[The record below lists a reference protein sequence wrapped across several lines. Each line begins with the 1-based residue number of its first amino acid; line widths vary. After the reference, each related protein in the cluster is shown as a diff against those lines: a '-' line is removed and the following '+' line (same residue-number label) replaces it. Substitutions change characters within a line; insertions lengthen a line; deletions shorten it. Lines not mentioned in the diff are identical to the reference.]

1 MNVCYYKEQIY
12 LKGVVRDMP
21 YAIDLF
27 CGAGGCSEGLIQAGF
42 HILFSSDISDMVEV
56 TYKNRH
62 EQLGLIQGV
71 NTWFER
77 ADIRDLTG
85 TDICKHIKN
94 LKIFEGKEMP
104 DIDLMIGGP
113 SCQGFSR
120 AGRRDKSD
128 PRNMLFGEYVRV
140 VNEIRPKYIVLE
152 NVEGFVDMQFMGYKG
167 ITGIEYP
174 DGSVTPDIL
183 RSELNEIGYETLEP
197 KILNAADYGVPQRR
211 NRIIFIGYRKGMIE
225 PKYPEPTVRPEE
237 YVTLE
242 EAIGDLIT
250 DNTIKNKVN
259 KKLSQ
264 FQIDSINGRTPGI
277 DGNPIP
283 SKKKMNNELS
293 KQTDIVRERF
303 TLFQQGETGTNLKK
317 RVLDEG
323 IDISDKPALIELCCN
338 RFDMK
343 KSDVIELF
351 KKAEAS
357 KEQVD
362 ILLTKKNIRQR
373 FSPDMPSA
381 TVVTIADDYIS
392 PWEPRTFSVREM
404 ARCQSFDDS
413 FEFLGKRTT
422 GGLLRRKEVPQ
433 YTQVG
438 NAVPPLLA
446 KAVAL
451 EIKKVL

>member
-1 MNVCYYKEQIY
+1 
-12 LKGVVRDMP
+12 MP

-56 TYKNRH
+56 TYRNRH
-62 EQLGLIQGV
+62 EQLGLVQGR
-71 NTWFER
+71 NTWFQR
-77 ADIRDLTG
+77 ADIRNLTG
-85 TDICKHIKN
+85 EEIRQHISE
-94 LKIFEGKEMP
+94 LEIFKDKQIPE
-104 DIDLMIGGP
+104 IDLMIGGP

-140 VNEIRPKYIVLE
+140 INEIKPKYIVLE

-183 RSELNEIGYETLEP
+183 RSELNEIGYSTLEP
-197 KILNAADYGVPQRR
+197 KILNAADFGVPQRR
-211 NRIIFIGYRKGMIE
+211 NRIIFIGYRNGLKV
-225 PKYPEPTVRPEE
+225 PKYPEPTVAPENHL
-237 YVTLE
+237 TLLD
-242 EAIGDLIT
+242 AIGDLIT
-250 DNTIKNKVN
+250 DDGIRSEVN
-259 KKLSQ
+259 PTKRKYQLESAA
-264 FQIDSINGRTPGI
+264 GRTPAINGK
-277 DGNPIP
+277 PIAA
-283 SKKKMNNELS
+283 SKPANTELS
-293 KQTDIVRERF
+293 NQTDIVRERF
-303 TLFQQGETGTNLKK
+303 ELFRAGETGTYLKR
-317 RVLDEG
+317 RVMEEG
-323 IDISDKPALIELCCN
+323 IDISDKPALIQLCADA
-338 RFDMK
+338 FGMS
-343 KSDVIELF
+343 SDEVIALF
-351 KKAEAS
+351 KS
-357 KEQVD
+357 GQVTKEQAE

-373 FSPDMPSA
+373 WSPDAPSA
-381 TVVTIADDYIS
+381 TIVTIADDYIS

-422 GGLLRRKEVPQ
+422 GGLLRRVEVPQ

-451 EIKKVL
+451 EIMKVLK

>member
-1 MNVCYYKEQIY
+1 
-12 LKGVVRDMP
+12 MP

-56 TYKNRH
+56 TYRNRH
-62 EQLGLIQGV
+62 SQLGLIQGE

-77 ADIRDLTG
+77 SDIKDLTG
-85 TDICKHIKN
+85 EAIKSRISN
-94 LKIFEGKEMP
+94 LKIFHGKDVP

-140 VNEIRPKYIVLE
+140 ISEVRPKYIVLE
-152 NVEGFVDMQFMGYKG
+152 NVEGFVDMQFIGYTG
-167 ITGIEYP
+167 ITGIKYP

-183 RSELNEIGYETLEP
+183 RSELAEIGYNTLEP
-197 KILNAADYGVPQRR
+197 RIMNAADYGVPQRR
-211 NRIIFIGYRKGMIE
+211 NRIIFIGYRGDVKA
-225 PKYPEPTVRPEE
+225 PNYPEPTVSPEN
-237 YVTLE
+237 YISLKD
-242 EAIGDLIT
+242 AISDLIVD
-250 DNTIKNKVN
+250 DN
-259 KKLSQ
+259 Q
-264 FQIDSINGRTPGI
+264 RESISKHASKYQMESMRGRTPDI
-277 DGNPIP
+277 NGNPIP
-283 SKKKMNNELS
+283 SNKTLNTELS
-293 KQTDIVRERF
+293 KMTQVVQERF
-303 TLFQQGETGTNLKK
+303 SLYKQGETGSALRKRILK
-317 RVLDEG
+317 EG
-323 IDISDKPALIELCCN
+323 IDLSEKTALVELCAE
-338 RFDMK
+338 K
-343 KSDVIELF
+343 LSLPKEDVIMLF
-351 KKAEAS
+351 KEAKANNDE
-357 KEQVD
+357 VNV
-362 ILLTKKNIRQR
+362 LLTKKNIRQR
-373 FSPDMPSA
+373 FDENLPSA

-392 PWEPRTFSVREM
+392 PWENRTFSVREM

-422 GGLLRRKEVPQ
+422 GGLRRRIEVPQ

-446 KAVAL
+446 KAIAE

>member
-1 MNVCYYKEQIY
+1 
-12 LKGVVRDMP
+12 MP
-21 YAIDLF
+21 YAVDLF

-42 HILFSSDISDMVEV
+42 HILFSSDISDMVEL
-56 TYKNRH
+56 TYCHRH
-62 EQLGLIQGV
+62 EQLGLIQGK

-77 ADIRDLTG
+77 SDIRDLTG
-85 TDICKHIKN
+85 DIIKERISG
-94 LKIFEGKEMP
+94 LEIFKNKDMP
-104 DIDLMIGGP
+104 EIDLMIGGP

-140 VNEIRPKYIVLE
+140 INEVRPKYIVLE
-152 NVEGFVDMQFMGYKG
+152 NVEGFVDMQFMGYRG

-174 DGSVTPDIL
+174 DGSVTPTIL
-183 RSELNEIGYETLEP
+183 RSELDEIGYETLEP
-197 KILNAADYGVPQRR
+197 RILNAADYGVPQRR
-211 NRIIFIGYRKGMIE
+211 NRIIFMGYRKGLIP
-225 PKYPEPTVRPEE
+225 PKYPVPTVKPEE
-237 YVTLE
+237 RLTLLD
-242 EAIGDLIT
+242 AIGDLIT
-250 DNTIKNKVN
+250 DPQKRAMVN
-259 KKLSQ
+259 PTPTQ
-264 FQIDSINGRTPGI
+264 FQLDSINGRTPTV
-277 DGNPIP
+277 DGVPI
-283 SKKKMNNELS
+283 SAKKTLNTELP
-293 KQTDIVRERF
+293 KQTDIVGERF
-303 TLFQQGETGTNLKK
+303 SLFEPGESGSNLKK
-317 RVLDEG
+317 RVMEIG
-323 IDISDKPALIELCCN
+323 VDISNKPALITLCSE
-338 RFDMK
+338 RLEM
-343 KSDVIELF
+343 SPEEVVALF
-351 KKAEAS
+351 KQGRAT
-357 KEQVD
+357 KEQAE

-373 FSPDMPSA
+373 WAPDQPSA

>member
-1 MNVCYYKEQIY
+1 
-12 LKGVVRDMP
+12 MP

-56 TYKNRH
+56 TYRNRH
-62 EQLGLIQGV
+62 SQLGLIQGE

-77 ADIRDLTG
+77 SDIKDLTG
-85 TDICKHIKN
+85 EAIKSRISN
-94 LKIFEGKEMP
+94 LKIFHGKDVP

-140 VNEIRPKYIVLE
+140 ISEVRPKYIVLE
-152 NVEGFVDMQFMGYKG
+152 NVEGFVDMQFIGYTG
-167 ITGIEYP
+167 ITGIKYP

-183 RSELNEIGYETLEP
+183 RSELAEIGYNTLEP
-197 KILNAADYGVPQRR
+197 RIMNAADYGVPQRR
-211 NRIIFIGYRKGMIE
+211 NRIIFIGYRGDVKA
-225 PKYPEPTVRPEE
+225 PNYPEPTVSPEN
-237 YVTLE
+237 YISLKD
-242 EAIGDLIT
+242 AISDLIVD
-250 DNTIKNKVN
+250 DNQRESISKHASKY
-259 KKLSQ
+259 
-264 FQIDSINGRTPGI
+264 QIESMRGRTPDI
-277 DGNPIP
+277 NGNPIP
-283 SKKKMNNELS
+283 SNKTLNTELS
-293 KQTDIVRERF
+293 KMTQVVQERF
-303 TLFQQGETGTNLKK
+303 SLYKQGETGSALRKRILK
-317 RVLDEG
+317 EG
-323 IDISDKPALIELCCN
+323 IDLSEKTALVELCAE
-338 RFDMK
+338 K
-343 KSDVIELF
+343 LSLPKEDVIMLF
-351 KKAEAS
+351 KEAKANNDE
-357 KEQVD
+357 VNV
-362 ILLTKKNIRQR
+362 LLTKKNIRQR
-373 FSPDMPSA
+373 FDENLPSA

-392 PWEPRTFSVREM
+392 PWENRTFSVREM

-422 GGLLRRKEVPQ
+422 GGLRRRVEVPQ

-446 KAVAL
+446 KAIAE

>member
-1 MNVCYYKEQIY
+1 
-12 LKGVVRDMP
+12 MP

-62 EQLGLIQGV
+62 EQLGLIQGK

-77 ADIRDLTG
+77 SDIRDLTG
-85 TDICKHIKN
+85 ETIRQCVESLEIFKN
-94 LKIFEGKEMP
+94 QTMP
-104 DIDLMIGGP
+104 EIDLLIGGP

-140 VNEIRPKYIVLE
+140 VDEIKPKYIVLE
-152 NVEGFVDMQFMGYKG
+152 NVEGFVDMQFMGYIG
-167 ITGIEYP
+167 ITGITYP

-183 RSELNEIGYETLEP
+183 RSELNEIGYDTLEP
-197 KILNAADYGVPQRR
+197 RILNAADYGVPQRR
-211 NRIIFIGYRKGMIE
+211 NRIIFIGYRKGLKQ
-225 PKYPEPTVRPEE
+225 PQYPEPTVTPEN
-237 YVTLE
+237 YVSLQD
-242 EAIGDLIT
+242 AIGDLIT
-250 DNTIKNKVN
+250 DKKQRGSVN
-259 KKLSQ
+259 KELSQ
-264 FQIDSINGRTPGI
+264 YQIDSINGRTPGI
-277 DGNPIP
+277 DGKPIP
-283 SKKKMNNELS
+283 SKKLLNTELS
-293 KQTDIVRERF
+293 RQTDIVRERF
-303 TLFQQGETGTNLKK
+303 SLFEPDETGTLLKK
-317 RVLDEG
+317 RVMEKG
-323 IDISDKPALIELCCN
+323 IDISDKPSLINLCCEKLGMDKN
-338 RFDMK
+338 
-343 KSDVIELF
+343 DVIELF
-351 KKAEAS
+351 KNGGCS
-357 KEQVD
+357 KEEAE

-373 FSPDMPSA
+373 FSPTQPSA